1 MRNKKFTRKLGA
13 GILAAL
19 MAVSSIPV
27 SASEIEYSVETE
39 AQTEAETQIQT
50 EETEAQTEQVE
61 TQESEAQTEQTETSA
76 AETETES
83 ETEMNMILQDLR

>member
-27 SASEIEYSVETE
+27 NASEIEYSVETE
-39 AQTEAETQIQT
+39 AQT
-50 EETEAQTEQVE
+50 
-61 TQESEAQTEQTETSA
+61 
-76 AETETES
+76 
-83 ETEMNMILQDLR
+83 